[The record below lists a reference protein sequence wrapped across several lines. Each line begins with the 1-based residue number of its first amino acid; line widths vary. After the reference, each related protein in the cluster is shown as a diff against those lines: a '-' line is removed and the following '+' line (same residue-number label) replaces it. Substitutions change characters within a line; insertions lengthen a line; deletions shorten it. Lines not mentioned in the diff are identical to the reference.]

1 MQGITRQSEYY
12 LDNHREAS
20 AKICAACGD
29 VSPLR
34 LHAGLGSYLCTPC
47 TDVATEIEKLG
58 SSGPSVGTFS

>member
-20 AKICAACGD
+20 TKGCAACGD
-29 VSPLR
+29 GGPLR
-34 LHAGLGSYLCTPC
+34 LHAGFGSYLCGTC
-47 TDVATEIEKLG
+47 TDVATEVEKLG